1 MRRRIVLL
9 AALCALLLPGR
20 AAAGGPSLQIG
31 AAEDAVQK
39 LTLVQSKAEL
49 DLLKL
54 AGLTSVRVTA
64 TWRPGAT
71 APSEDDAT
79 RLGSVVGAA
88 ALDGF
93 LVYVSV
99 SQFGSGTTPLTDQ
112 AQSDFAHYA
121 ASIAAK
127 FPTLRAIIVGNEP
140 NLNRF
145 WLPQFNPDGTDAAA
159 PAFESLLAKTYDA
172 IKAVRPKL
180 EVIGVALSP
189 RGGDNPNSIRLTHSP
204 TTFIKDLG
212 AAYRV
217 SGRTTPIMDAFG
229 FHPYGDNSSQ
239 APTFEHPNST
249 SIGLADYG
257 KLVALL
263 GQAFDGTAQP
273 GSTLPIFYDEYG
285 VESVI
290 PAAESPLYTGTEK
303 MTTQPVDETT
313 QASYYRTALALAFCQ
328 PNVEGILVFHAID
341 ESTLDGWQ
349 SGLYYADGTPK
360 SSLPG
365 VRDAFAQVR
374 RGIIAHCDGL
384 QLTPKLRYLLW
395 PRVAQLRR
403 GRMVVAFA
411 CDIDCRYA
419 VSVAKQLRT
428 GVAVGGVKITVTF
441 PKRVAKG
448 TYRVRLVLTAPVNP
462 GPSLQRQSPP
472 LSVPRQFVKVR

>member
-1 MRRRIVLL
+1 MRRRVVLL
-9 AALCALLLPGR
+9 AALSALLLPGR
-20 AAAGGPSLQIG
+20 AAAGGPSLQLG

-54 AGLTSVRVTA
+54 AGLSSVRVTA
-64 TWRPGAT
+64 TWRPGET
-71 APSEDDAT
+71 APSADDAT

-93 LVYVSV
+93 GVYVSV
-99 SQFGSGTTPLTDQ
+99 SQFGSGTTPLTDR

-121 ASIAAK
+121 ASIAAQ

-145 WLPQFNPDGTDAAA
+145 WLPQFNPDGSDAAA

-204 TTFIKDLG
+204 TTFIRDLG
-212 AAYRV
+212 AAYRA
-217 SGRTTPIMDAFG
+217 SGRTTPIMDAIG

-239 APTFEHPNST
+239 APTVPHTNST
-249 SIGLADYG
+249 SIGIADYG
-257 KLVALL
+257 KLVSLL
-263 GQAFDGTAQP
+263 GEAFDGTAQP

-290 PAAESPLYTGTEK
+290 PTAESRFYTGTEK

-328 PNVEGILVFHAID
+328 PNVAGVMVFHAID

-374 RGIIAHCDGL
+374 RGVIAHCDGL

-395 PRVAQLRR
+395 PRAAQLQH
-403 GRMVVAFA
+403 GRIIVAFA
-411 CDIDCRYA
+411 CDIDCRYDA
-419 VSVAKQLRT
+419 RVARQTRT
-428 GVAVGGVKITVTF
+428 GVAVGGVKTTVTF

-448 TYRVRLVLTAPVNP
+448 TYRVRLMLTAPVNP
-462 GPSLQRQSPP
+462 GPSRRRQSPP
-472 LSVPRQFVKVR
+472 LSVPGSS